1 MGQNPPPTAVRVHPH
16 PRQSP
21 ADIANRTRSAVVRAP
36 ARVRNH
42 AHVTARVGRAAQTGH
57 PLARAVRIAGDI
69 HMVPGHMAVVHIP
82 RGQTVA
88 VCTAVHVPVV
98 RI

>member
-1 MGQNPPPTAVRVHPH
+1 M
-16 PRQSP
+16 
-21 ADIANRTRSAVVRAP
+21 VRAP

-42 AHVTARVGRAAQTGH
+42 AHVTARVGRAARTGH
-57 PLARAVRIAGDI
+57 PLVPGPAIAGDI